1 MKQGNSKRTNCQFR
15 YQAAGPGLRTAR
27 NDLKSHNHLALEV
40 TPRLKLAICVSWL
53 NQYGGAEKVLEAA
66 HELFPEAPIYTT
78 IYWPQAMPAEY
89 RTWDIRASALNRL
102 PFIRR
107 HHQLFLPFYPLGVES
122 FDLSGYDVVL
132 SITSA
137 FAHGILTSPQTLHV
151 CYCLTPARFLWSYQS
166 YAQREGLGRLTDWAL
181 QPLLNYLR
189 LWDRQA
195 ADRVDHFIAISREV
209 QRRIRKYYRRESAI
223 IYPPV
228 ETARFHLSAG
238 YDDYF
243 LIVSRLIPYKRID
256 LAVRAFNQLGLPLK
270 IVGEGRDRAA
280 LEALAEP
287 NIEFLGWVD
296 EVQLRELLARAQAF
310 IFPGLE
316 DFGIAPVE
324 AMAAG
329 RPVIAYA
336 GGGALDTV
344 VPGVTGELFSP
355 LTPEALAQTVR
366 DFDPAR
372 YDPPTIRRHA
382 EQFDRSVFGRRLRQ
396 FIDRQ
401 FAAHRAALYGD
412 LKTTEQQGE

>member
-1 MKQGNSKRTNCQFR
+1 M
-15 YQAAGPGLRTAR
+15 
-27 NDLKSHNHLALEV
+27 
-40 TPRLKLAICVSWL
+40 KLAICVSWL

-66 HELFPEAPIYTT
+66 HELFPDAPIYTT
-78 IYWPQAMPAEY
+78 IYWPQAMPAAY
-89 RTWDIRASALNRL
+89 RDWDIRVSALNRL

-122 FDLSGYDVVL
+122 FDLSSYDVVL

-137 FAHGILTSPQTLHV
+137 FAHGLITPPETLHI
-151 CYCLTPARFLWSYQS
+151 CYCLTPARFLWNYQS
-166 YAQREGLGRLTDWAL
+166 YAQREGLGRLTDVAL
-181 QPLLNYLR
+181 RPVLNYLR
-189 LWDRQA
+189 LWDRLA

-228 ETARFHLSAG
+228 ETARFHPADG

-243 LIVSRLIPYKRID
+243 LVVSRLIPYKRID
-256 LAVRAFNQLGLPLK
+256 LAVRAFNELGLPLK

-280 LEALAEP
+280 LQALARP
-287 NIEFLGWVD
+287 NVEFLGWVGG
-296 EVQLRELLARAQAF
+296 EELQQLFARARAF
-310 IFPGLE
+310 VFPGLE

-344 VPGVTGELFSP
+344 KPGVTGEFFTEP
-355 LTPEALAQTVR
+355 TPESLAGAVR
-366 DFDPAR
+366 DFDPTR
-372 YDPPTIRRHA
+372 YDPATIRRRA
-382 EQFDRSVFGRRLRQ
+382 EQFDRTVFQRELGRFVEER
-396 FIDRQ
+396 FTT
-401 FAAHRAALYGD
+401 HRAAFE
-412 LKTTEQQGE
+412 KREE